1 MLPVSV
7 TPTVAH
13 RRSQTTAWLH
23 RLPIVLL
30 FLVSFILSTACSNSN
45 NIVVVSAADAGT
57 TTTTTT
63 QKKKQGV
70 ISLTAR
76 NFDSSLRDGNVWLI
90 EFYAPWCGHCTRFAS
105 TYEQIANQL
114 HQKHDLPDNKRK
126 VNVAKVDGAAER
138 ALTSR
143 FSVHGFPTFF
153 LVDGWTVREF
163 EGNRSQE
170 SLIKFALE
178 NYEETEPLPFLF
190 GPFGPLGQVRSL
202 LMRSG
207 TWAIGLYEHLTEV
220 KGMAPLVAM
229 AVLCAGG
236 LVTGLIS
243 IIVVGLL
250 FLPKAKQD

>member
-1 MLPVSV
+1 M
-7 TPTVAH
+7 
-13 RRSQTTAWLH
+13 
-23 RLPIVLL
+23 
-30 FLVSFILSTACSNSN
+30 
-45 NIVVVSAADAGT
+45 
-57 TTTTTT
+57 
-63 QKKKQGV
+63 
-70 ISLTAR
+70 
-76 NFDSSLRDGNVWLI
+76 
-90 EFYAPWCGHCTRFAS
+90 
-105 TYEQIANQL
+105 
-114 HQKHDLPDNKRK
+114 
-126 VNVAKVDGAAER
+126 
-138 ALTSR
+138 
-143 FSVHGFPTFF
+143 
-153 LVDGWTVREF
+153 REF